1 VGEEQSQRQTS
12 SEDQGEVA
20 RPVTAAMRAAAVV
33 VGLEAL
39 TLVGFGVAEIFA
51 IDSDR
56 VALGVTNIVFFLL
69 YGGLL
74 VWCARALLAGRSWS
88 RSPIV
93 LTQLIQLGVAWSF
106 AGGDTQWVSAVLA
119 LPALAVLAVMLS
131 PSTTSVL
138 YGRRSRW
145 DFEEPRGPKQP

>member
-1 VGEEQSQRQTS
+1 VGEEDSQRKTS
-12 SEDQGEVA
+12 SEDQGDVA
-20 RPVTAAMRAAAVV
+20 RPVTQAMQVAAGVV
-33 VGLEAL
+33 VLEAL
-39 TLVGFGVAEIFA
+39 ALVGFGVAEIFA

-56 VALGVTNIVFFLL
+56 IALGVTNIVFFLL

-74 VWCARALLAGRSWS
+74 LWCARALLAGRSWS

-119 LPALAVLAVMLS
+119 LLALGVLAVMLS

-145 DFEEPRGPKQP
+145 DFDEPAGPK

>member
-1 VGEEQSQRQTS
+1 VGEKQSQRKTS
-12 SEDQGEVA
+12 SEDQGDVA
-20 RPVTAAMRAAAVV
+20 RQVTVAMRVAAVV
-33 VGLEAL
+33 VVLEAL
-39 TLVGFGVAEIFA
+39 ALVGFGVAEIFA

-56 VALGVTNIVFFLL
+56 IALGVTNIVFFLL

-74 VWCARALLAGRSWS
+74 LWCARALVAGRSWS

-119 LPALAVLAVMLS
+119 LLALAVLAVMLS

-145 DFEEPRGPKQP
+145 DFEEPDSPK

>member
-1 VGEEQSQRQTS
+1 VGDELSREKTS
-12 SEDQGEVA
+12 SEDQDDLGRSA
-20 RPVTAAMRAAAVV
+20 TPGMRAAAVV
-33 VGLEAL
+33 VAVEAL
-39 TLVGFGVAEIFA
+39 TLVGFGVAETFA

-56 VALGVTNIVFFLL
+56 IALGITNIVFFLL

-74 VWCARALLAGRSWS
+74 LWCARALLAGRSWS

-106 AGGDTQWVSAVLA
+106 AGGSTRWVSVALA

-131 PSTTSVL
+131 PSTTGVL

-145 DFEEPRGPKQP
+145 DLEDPGSSK

>member
-1 VGEEQSQRQTS
+1 VHDEPDPDARSDQTS
-12 SEDQGEVA
+12 SEDQDDETGA
-20 RPVTAAMRAAAVV
+20 PTTAMRIAAA
-33 VGLEAL
+33 LTFAEAL
-39 TLVGFGVAEIFA
+39 ALVGFGIAEIFA
-51 IDSDR
+51 IDRDR

-74 VWCARALLAGRSWS
+74 LLCVRALLAARSWS

-106 AGGDTQWVSAVLA
+106 AGGDTRWVAA
-119 LPALAVLAVMLS
+119 ALAIPAFVVLAVMLS
-131 PSTTSVL
+131 PTTTEVL

-145 DFEEPRGPKQP
+145 T